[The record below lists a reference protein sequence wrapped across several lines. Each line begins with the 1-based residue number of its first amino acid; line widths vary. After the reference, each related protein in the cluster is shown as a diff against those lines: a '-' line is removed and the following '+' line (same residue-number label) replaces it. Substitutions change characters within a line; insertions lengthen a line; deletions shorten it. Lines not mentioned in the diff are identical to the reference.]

1 MSNLG
6 DYQRLTTVA
15 KKVGGPKILVASLMG
30 IGVISEIVISNG
42 ARYVKN
48 KLKNNNNKFTEIHS
62 IVLYRIIKDV
72 EIDDAIKLKKGDLY
86 RILENDGDVELIEI
100 IGDKNNPYILS
111 KTLLQ
116 EVSEMITKQ

>member
-111 KTLLQ
+111 KTLLK